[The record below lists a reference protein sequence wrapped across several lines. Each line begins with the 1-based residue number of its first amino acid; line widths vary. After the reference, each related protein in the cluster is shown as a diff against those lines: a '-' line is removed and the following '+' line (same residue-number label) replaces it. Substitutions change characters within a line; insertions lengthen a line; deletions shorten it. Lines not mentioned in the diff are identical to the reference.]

1 MATRVVLIGGF
12 LGAGKTT
19 LINEAAKKMAASGR
33 SIALIANDQGEALV
47 DTQYGKGNGFE
58 TAEVLRGCFCCRFPD
73 FMHSARGLVGKSGP
87 DFIIAEPVGSCTDLQ
102 ATVLAPLRSI
112 YHDEFTVAPLMVLVD
127 SSRLSSDETD
137 AKSIGG
143 YLRKHQIEEAE
154 YVVLSK
160 VDMISKARLQELTE
174 AVNGINPRAKVIVY
188 SAITGQGLS
197 EIIRIIDSDQISTE
211 VPVDVDYDT
220 YADAEAELGWY
231 NGHLSFHAAKLD
243 AYDLGSKVLRYIA
256 EEQDPQDIAHA
267 KVFLRSKTNAVK
279 MSLIF
284 SNLTVDG
291 VKGSRYAEG
300 DVELFVNGRVVSSPD
315 ALRTNIQKAVRKAM
329 SEAGVEDYEFTDD
342 CFSPGRPNPT
352 YRMRSVA

>member
-1 MATRVVLIGGF
+1 MTTRIVLIGGF

-19 LINEAAKKMAASGR
+19 LINTAARRLSDSGK
-33 SIALIANDQGEALV
+33 SIGLITNDQGEALV
-47 DTQYGKGNGFE
+47 DTQFSRGNGFE

-73 FMHSARGLVGKSGP
+73 FMQSARGLVGSSSP

-102 ATVLAPLRSI
+102 ATVLAPLRMI

-127 SSRLSSDETD
+127 SSRLSSDELE

-160 VDMISKARLQELTE
+160 VDMISKARLQEIVE
-174 AVNGINPRAKVIVY
+174 AVQRLNPKAKVITY
-188 SAITGQGLS
+188 SAITGLGLE
-197 EIIRIIDSDQISTE
+197 EIMKVVDSNLKSAGI
-211 VPVDVDYDT
+211 PVDVDYDT
-220 YADAEAELGWY
+220 YANAEAELGWY
-231 NGHLSFHAAKLD
+231 NGHVTFHASRMD

-256 EEQDPQDIAHA
+256 ENYDPQDIAHA
-267 KVFLRSKTNAVK
+267 KVLLRSNSNAVK

-300 DVELFVNGRVVSSPD
+300 EVELFVNGRVVSAPD
-315 ALRTNIQKAVRKAM
+315 VLRAKVRSAVSRAM
-329 SEAGVEDYEFTDD
+329 REASVVDYEFTDD

-352 YRMRSVA
+352 YRMSS

>member
-1 MATRVVLIGGF
+1 MSTRIVLIGGF

-19 LINEAAKKMAASGR
+19 LINEAAKKMAGSGR

-47 DTQYGKGNGFE
+47 DTQYGRGNGFE

-73 FMHSARGLVGKSGP
+73 FMQSARGLIGKSGP
-87 DFIIAEPVGSCTDLQ
+87 DLIIAEPVGSCTDLQ

-154 YVVLSK
+154 YIVLSK
-160 VDMISKARLQELTE
+160 VDLISKARLQELTE
-174 AVNGINPRAKVIVY
+174 AINGINPRAKVIVY

-197 EIIRIIDSDQISTE
+197 EIIEVIDFDQISKG

-231 NGHLSFHAAKLD
+231 NGHLSFRVSKFD

-256 EEQDPQDIAHA
+256 EEQAPQDIAHA

-315 ALRTNIQKAVRKAM
+315 ALRANIQKAVRKAM
-329 SEAGVEDYEFTDD
+329 SEAGVEDYKFTDD

-352 YRMRSVA
+352 YRMRPAA